1 MASRVSKLMANHDE
15 PNIVMRLLL
24 STIKLIFNSPVR
36 LVAHSMS
43 RLFVSQK
50 AENWVE
56 VTSIELTLPRLKP
69 EFEGYRIAQISDFHV
84 GTWIKREH
92 LEEVVDL
99 VNHQKPDLVAITGDF
114 VTFHP
119 ERYAPDLIH
128 ALRKLSPRDGAF
140 GILGNHDH
148 WSNPWTVRQIMKESR
163 VIDLSNTVH
172 TLNRGSSKLYIAGVD
187 CHYDDL
193 DRLDLVLPQLPGV
206 DAAILL
212 AHEPDFADQAA
223 ASGRFDLQL
232 SGHSHGGQIVL
243 PGIGIPYLPH
253 FGRKYPSGL
262 YHVNGMLQYTNRG
275 LGTAEFQIRFNCKPE
290 ITIFTLRSA

>member
-1 MASRVSKLMANHDE
+1 MANRYT
-15 PNIVMRLLL
+15 PNIALRLLF
-24 STIKLIFNSPVR
+24 STIKVIFSSPIG
-36 LVAHSMS
+36 LLAHPVS
-43 RLFVSQK
+43 RLFVSEK
-50 AENWVE
+50 VDDWVE
-56 VTSIELTLPRLKP
+56 VTPVVLTLPRLKP
-69 EFEGYRIAQISDFHV
+69 EFDGYRIAQISDFHI

-92 LEEVVDL
+92 LEEVIEL

-114 VTFHP
+114 VTHHP
-119 ERYAPDLIH
+119 ERYANDLVQV
-128 ALRKLSPRDGAF
+128 LRRLSSRDGSF

-148 WSNPWTVRQIMKESR
+148 WTNPKAVRQIMKASR

-172 TLNRGSSKLYIAGVD
+172 TIQRGASKLYIAGVD
-187 CHYDDL
+187 DHYDGL
-193 DRLDLVLPQLPGV
+193 DRLDLVLPQLPGE

-243 PGIGIPYLPH
+243 PRIGISYLPR
-253 FGRKYPSGL
+253 FARKYPSGL

-275 LGTAEFQIRFNCKPE
+275 LGTAEFQIRLNCKPE
-290 ITIFTLRSA
+290 ITVFTLRSGTRAS